1 MNPADLKTLLNCID
15 LTNLNDHGNEAEIVK
30 LCEQSTTPQG
40 SVAAVCIYPQFVS
53 LVWKKLIKQPIKIA
67 TVVNF
72 PKPNQS
78 FEKITHDIQQ
88 AILDGATEIDAVM
101 PHDDNGEFV
110 SHCKKL
116 CGDKAIL
123 KIILESGELDDKTIE
138 RNSTI
143 AIQNGADFLKTS
155 TGKVSVGATPQA
167 AKIMLT
173 CIKNSGKPI
182 GFKASGGIKTLE
194 EAAIYVNL
202 VREILGEAA
211 FSSNRFRIGTSRLLE
226 DILCAFPNP
235 NSY

>member
-1 MNPADLKTLLNCID
+1 MNPADLKKLLHCID
-15 LTNLNDHGNEAEIVK
+15 LTNLNDGGNDAEIIK
-30 LCEQSTTPQG
+30 LCSQANTSQG
-40 SVAAVCIYPQFVS
+40 NVAAVCIYPQFVS
-53 LVWKKLIKQPIKIA
+53 LVWKDLIKQPIKIA

-72 PKPNQS
+72 PKAKDS

-110 SHCKKL
+110 AHCKKL

-138 RNSTI
+138 RNSNI

-155 TGKVSVGATPQA
+155 TGKTSVGATPRA
-167 AKIMLT
+167 ATIMLNS
-173 CIKNSGKPI
+173 IKNSGKPV

-202 VREILGEAA
+202 TREILGEAA
-211 FSSNRFRIGTSRLLE
+211 FSPNRFRIGTSRLLE
-226 DILCAFPNP
+226 DILCAFQNQ
-235 NSY
+235 N